1 MGVEHTRGKSSQS
14 AEDARVSRGGKEDRA
29 VAGQHYSRSSLPS
42 CSRCSVDYV
51 LVAACT
57 AQRQERSVLSL
68 TLASVDLLS
77 CRVLPH
83 TLAETG
89 RHVRHT
95 GYQP

>member
-29 VAGQHYSRSSLPS
+29 VAGQHYSRSSLLS
-42 CSRCSVDYV
+42 CSCYSVDSLLQV
-51 LVAACT
+51 ACT

-68 TLASVDLLS
+68 TLASVDLSS
-77 CRVLPH
+77 CRVLSH

-89 RHVRHT
+89 RHTRHT